1 MSHHELKTWPEFF
14 DAIIKGTKTFEA
26 RKNDRNFKVGDVLT
40 FREYIPDKLPGE
52 PGVYTGR
59 VTVRVVTYVMKDFP
73 GVIPGYCVMGIDVPG
88 TEPWEVEK

>member
-40 FREYIPDKLPGE
+40 LREYNPLDPDGSI
-52 PGVYTGR
+52 GSYTGR
-59 VTVRVVTYVMKDFP
+59 VTVRVVTYIMKDFP
-73 GVIPGYCVMGIDVPG
+73 GIIPGYCVMGIDVLG
-88 TEPWEVEK
+88 TESWEVSL